1 MRNKRHA
8 GVERLKSRYGLMFV
22 TPFII
27 GLLLFFVFP
36 LINSVQY
43 VFSRISFEPGNTV
56 ITWTGLKNIKY
67 VLFEDPYF
75 INNVVKGFSTFAY
88 SFPLILVVSLVMAII
103 LVQNFKGRV
112 FFRGISFM
120 TVIIASGVVIEYVLK
135 YQGADITGAGVETSI
150 MEDMID
156 VESIL
161 MVLGLPAQISEYF
174 QVVLSSIMTVIWN
187 SGIQTLLFISG
198 LQAIPDQMYEVSKV
212 EGATKWE
219 EFWFVTFPMLSKILV
234 LVSAFTVVELFTS
247 KTDKVVSSAYTM
259 MQSQNYHESTA
270 MLWIYFLIVGIV
282 IALIYVPFNKYCLKR
297 WE

>member
-1 MRNKRHA
+1 MKRKKA

-27 GLLLFFVFP
+27 GLILFFVFP
-36 LINSVQY
+36 LMNSVQY
-43 VFSRISFEPGNTV
+43 IFSNIRFEPGNTV

-75 INNVVKGFSTFAY
+75 TNNVVKGFSTFAY

-103 LVQNFKGRV
+103 LVQNFKGRI

-120 TVIIASGVVIEYVLK
+120 TVIIASGVVIEYVLR

-161 MVLGLPAQISEYF
+161 VVLGLPAQISEYF

-247 KTDKVVSSAYTM
+247 KTDRVVSSAYTM

-270 MLWIYFLIVGIV
+270 MLWIYFLIVGVV
-282 IALIYVPFNKYCLKR
+282 IAIVYIPFNKYCLKK

>member
-1 MRNKRHA
+1 MKKKKHA
-8 GVERLKSRYGLMFV
+8 GVERLKSRYGLLFV
-22 TPFII
+22 APFIV

-36 LINSVQY
+36 LLSSVQY
-43 VFSRISFEPGNTV
+43 MFSNISFEPGNTV
-56 ITWTGLKNIKY
+56 ITWTGLENIKY

-88 SFPLILVVSLVMAII
+88 SFPLILVVSLVMALI
-103 LVQNFKGRV
+103 LVQKFRGRIL
-112 FFRGISFM
+112 FRGISFM
-120 TVIIASGVVIEYVLK
+120 TVIIASGVVIEYVLR
-135 YQGADITGAGVETSI
+135 YQGSDITGAGVETSI

-161 MVLGLPAQISEYF
+161 TVLGLPTQISGYF
-174 QVVLSSIMTVIWN
+174 QVVLNSIMTVIWN

-234 LVSAFTVVELFTS
+234 LVSAFTVVELFTA
-247 KTDKVVSSAYTM
+247 KTDRVVSSAYTM

-270 MLWIYFLIVGIV
+270 MLWIYFLIVGVV
-282 IALIYVPFNKYCLKR
+282 IALLYIPFHKFCLKR

>member
-1 MRNKRHA
+1 MKRKKHA

-43 VFSRISFEPGNTV
+43 MFSRITFEPGNTIV
-56 ITWTGLKNIKY
+56 TWTGLKNIKY

-75 INNVVKGFSTFAY
+75 INNVFKGFSTFAY

-103 LVQNFKGRV
+103 LVQNFKGRI

-120 TVIIASGVVIEYVLK
+120 TVIIASGVVIEYVLI

-161 MVLGLPAQISEYF
+161 IVLGLPTQISEYF
-174 QVVLSSIMTVIWN
+174 QVVLNSIMTVIWN
-187 SGIQTLLFISG
+187 CGIQTLLFISG

-247 KTDKVVSSAYTM
+247 KTDKVVSSAYNM

-270 MLWIYFLIVGIV
+270 MLWIYFLIIGIV
-282 IALIYVPFNKYCLKR
+282 IAIIYIPFNKYCLKR

>member
-1 MRNKRHA
+1 MKRKRPA

-22 TPFII
+22 TPFIL
-27 GLLLFFVFP
+27 GLILFFVVP
-36 LINSVQY
+36 LINSLIY
-43 VFSRISFEPGNTV
+43 AFSDIRFEPGNTV
-56 ITWTGLKNIKY
+56 ITFTGLKNIKY

-75 INNVVKGFSTFAY
+75 FNNVGKGFSTFAY
-88 SFPLILVVSLVMAII
+88 SFPLIIVVSLVMALI
-103 LVQNFKGRV
+103 LVQNFKGRI
-112 FFRGISFM
+112 FFRGVSFM
-120 TVIIASGVVIEYVLK
+120 TVIIASGVVIEFVLR
-135 YQGADITGAGVETSI
+135 YQGADITSAGTEASI
-150 MEDMID
+150 MEDMIN

-161 MVLGLPAQISEYF
+161 TVLGLPSQISQYF
-174 QVVLSSIMTVIWN
+174 QVVLESIMMVIWN

-198 LQAIPDQMYEVSKV
+198 LQAIPDQLYEVSKV

-247 KTDKVVSSAYTM
+247 KTDRVVSSAYTM
-259 MQSQNYHESTA
+259 MQSTNYHESTA

-282 IALIYVPFNKYCLKR
+282 VSLIYIPFNKYYLKR

>member
-1 MRNKRHA
+1 
-8 GVERLKSRYGLMFV
+8 VV
-22 TPFII
+22 
-27 GLLLFFVFP
+27 P
-36 LINSVQY
+36 LINSLIY
-43 VFSRISFEPGNTV
+43 AFSDIRFEPGNTV
-56 ITWTGLKNIKY
+56 ITFTGLKNIKY

-75 INNVVKGFSTFAY
+75 FKNVGKGFSTFAY
-88 SFPLILVVSLVMAII
+88 SFPLIIVVSLVMALI
-103 LVQNFKGRV
+103 LVQNFKGRI

-120 TVIIASGVVIEYVLK
+120 TVIIASGVVIEFVLR
-135 YQGADITGAGVETSI
+135 YQGADITSAGTEASI
-150 MEDMID
+150 MEDMIN

-161 MVLGLPAQISEYF
+161 TVLGLPSQISQYF
-174 QVVLSSIMTVIWN
+174 QVVLESIMTVIWN

-198 LQAIPDQMYEVSKV
+198 LQAIPDQLYEVSKV

-247 KTDKVVSSAYTM
+247 KTDRVVSSAYTM
-259 MQSQNYHESTA
+259 MQSTNYHESTA

-282 IALIYVPFNKYCLKR
+282 VSLIYIPFNKYYLKR

>member
-43 VFSRISFEPGNTV
+43 MFSRISFEPGNTV

-161 MVLGLPAQISEYF
+161 IVLGLPAQISEYF

-187 SGIQTLLFISG
+187 SAISR
-198 LQAIPDQMYEVSKV
+198 PC
-212 EGATKWE
+212 
-219 EFWFVTFPMLSKILV
+219 
-234 LVSAFTVVELFTS
+234 
-247 KTDKVVSSAYTM
+247 SSP
-259 MQSQNYHESTA
+259 S
-270 MLWIYFLIVGIV
+270 V
-282 IALIYVPFNKYCLKR
+282 KR
-297 WE
+297 

>member
-1 MRNKRHA
+1 M
-8 GVERLKSRYGLMFV
+8 
-22 TPFII
+22 
-27 GLLLFFVFP
+27 
-36 LINSVQY
+36 
-43 VFSRISFEPGNTV
+43 FSRISFEPGNTV

-161 MVLGLPAQISEYF
+161 TVLGLPTQISEYF

-247 KTDKVVSSAYTM
+247 KTDRVVSSAYTM